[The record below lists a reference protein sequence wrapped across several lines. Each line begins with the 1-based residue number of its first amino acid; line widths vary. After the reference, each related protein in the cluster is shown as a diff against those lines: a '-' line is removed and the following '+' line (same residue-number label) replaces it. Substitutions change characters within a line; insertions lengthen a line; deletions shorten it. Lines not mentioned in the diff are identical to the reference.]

1 MMKILELTVPIL
13 SGYLRIAICKK
24 TKRIRI
30 KRLCDTRATLSIT
43 NEVIPLKS

>member
-1 MMKILELTVPIL
+1 MLKILELTVPIL
-13 SGYLRIAICKK
+13 SGDSIAICKK